1 MNSTLK
7 RLISQ
12 KSFVVSIIIIGI
24 VVALALFS
32 LVYGSYNPYSTSSY
46 SVAAP
51 YSVPTWA
58 TVFPQ
63 YKGLPPNVAGNFT
76 YSSQIEKYNSTT
88 FEVTVNPG
96 EVKTINFEMNWKYKA
111 PYSSLFSL
119 YVYPNVSSNQAFFI
133 NMTWITPSNV
143 SEELISAAPV
153 SQEPFIFVTYMTFI
167 TPGKWDP
174 IVFNTIHSTAI
185 PSPFV
190 SSLPPRDQIIAPD
203 ILPGLMFP
211 KPGEYHLELTF
222 SNNSTKSEEFLF
234 TLPSFSEKGY
244 VYGLLGT
251 DNNGAPVFPE
261 FAIGARFDL
270 EIALVASIL
279 IVFIGAA
286 FGIISGYFGGR
297 TDLTVVGIT
306 DFFLLLPGLPLLITL
321 EIILVKAGINI
332 PRVDLIVLLIS
343 ILSWPATTRV
353 VRSQTLSLRSRTF
366 VEAAK
371 SLGLNNRQIMLKHI
385 LPNLIP
391 IIAAQVAY
399 DVPTVI
405 LIESGLDFLGL
416 GIISFPT
423 WGNMLGFASTH
434 ISTANSFAWW
444 WVLPPGLGIVLLS
457 AAFYY
462 LGNAFI
468 NAFTSTKT
476 GE

>member
-7 RLISQ
+7 RLVSQ
-12 KSFVVSIIIIGI
+12 KSFIASIVIIGF
-24 VVALALFS
+24 VVGLALFS
-32 LVYGSYNPYSTSSY
+32 LIYGSYNPYSTSSY
-46 SVAAP
+46 DVAAP
-51 YSVPTWA
+51 YSIPTWA
-58 TVFPQ
+58 TIFPQ
-63 YKGLPPNVAGNFT
+63 YKDLPPNIYGNFT
-76 YSSQIEKYNSTT
+76 YTGQLEKYNSTT
-88 FEVTVNPG
+88 YEIVINPG
-96 EVKTINFEMNWKYKA
+96 QVKNISFQMYWKYKS
-111 PYSSLFSL
+111 PYSSIFSFD
-119 YVYPNVSSNQAFFI
+119 VYPNVSSNQAFFI
-133 NMTWITPSNV
+133 NVTWITPSNV

-153 SQEPFIFVTYMTFI
+153 SQEPLIFASYITFI
-167 TPGKWDP
+167 SSNKWVP
-174 IVFNTIHSTAI
+174 IVFNTQYSTSI

-190 SSLPPRDQIIAPD
+190 SSLSPRDQIIAPE

-222 SNNSTKSEEFLF
+222 SNNSTKPEEFLF

-261 FAIGARFDL
+261 LAIGARFDL
-270 EIALVASIL
+270 EIALVASVL

-286 FGIISGYFGGR
+286 FGIISGYFGGK
-297 TDLTVVGIT
+297 TDTTVVGIT

-321 EIILVKAGINI
+321 EIILIKAGINI
-332 PRVDLIVLLIS
+332 PRIDLIVILIS
-343 ILSWPATTRV
+343 ILSWPATTRI
-353 VRSQTLSLRSRTF
+353 VRSQALSIRSRTF
-366 VEAAK
+366 IEAAK
-371 SLGLNNRQIMLKHI
+371 SLGLNNRQIMLRHV

-399 DVPTVI
+399 DVPSVI

-416 GIISFPT
+416 GITGFPT

-434 ISTANSFAWW
+434 ISSANSFAWW

-468 NAFTSTKT
+468 DTFSSRRI